1 MINKTISSAITRAIY
16 LSVLAGLIVPLTTFA
31 ETKKIFANR
40 ALIYP
45 DVTVSKSTVQNLAI
59 SDSRLGILS
68 SMDVQA
74 ITSYSRLVLTDHNA
88 LSTKSVDNLVAL
100 TRSSN
105 PCRKPT
111 IKRLLR
117 VSKQKLTCS
126 PDYSIEVVAD
136 PYDNLLYGM
145 GTTPAGINLPVDP
158 AYSSGPNSI
167 VAVIDSGVDYNHQD
181 LKSNMWVNPFEIA
194 GDGIDNDKNGLIDDV
209 YGANFVANNGNPMD
223 DQGHGT
229 HVAGTIGAVRG
240 NGVGLSGVMSPVKI
254 MALKFIS
261 ASTGTGSLSAA
272 IQSLDYVVKMQ
283 KAFKANGKSSSN
295 RIVASNN
302 SWGGTGYYYSPLGIA
317 IQQSIDEGVLFV
329 AAAGNDNKSS
339 ETTYFLPANFPQE
352 GIISVAAHDSNNVR
366 ASFSNYGATMV
377 DVSAPGVNIASTYM
391 GNAYKYM
398 SGTSMAA
405 PHVAGLAALIASKF
419 PTLTPLQIKDIIIK
433 SRKASTNWGTT
444 AQTGGGIDAT
454 QALKLAATRVAPT
467 PTPTPTVTPT
477 PTATPTPKPSV
488 SASPSPTA
496 TPKPSVSVTPTPSPS
511 ATPKPSV
518 SASPSPTASP
528 KPSVSVTPTPSPS
541 ATPKPS
547 VSPKPSPTPN
557 QPVYT
562 SRNSWVTVH
571 SLSYNYRTRASNV
584 TCSAR
589 TFPQYIPIV
598 GIPMEVINV
607 SNNAVLRKASTN
619 SSGLATTPLT
629 VPRNATLA
637 CRIPPPL
644 GSGISVNRVFIP

>member
-1 MINKTISSAITRAIY
+1 MTNKTISLAVTRAIY
-16 LSVLAGLIVPLTTFA
+16 SSILAGLIVPLTSFA

-45 DVTVSKSTVQNLAI
+45 DVTVSKSSVHNLAI

-74 ITSYSRLVLTDHNA
+74 ITPYSRLVLTDDKA
-88 LSTKSVDNLVAL
+88 LSTKSVDKLVAL

-105 PCRKPT
+105 PCRKPA

-117 VSKQKLTCS
+117 VSKQKLSCS
-126 PDYSIEVVAD
+126 PDYSIDVVAD

-194 GDGIDNDKNGLIDDV
+194 GDRIDNDKNGLIDDV
-209 YGANFVANNGNPMD
+209 YGANFAANNGNPMD

-240 NGVGLSGVMSPVKI
+240 NGVGLSGVISPVKI

-283 KAFKANGKSSSN
+283 RAFKATGRSSSN

-317 IQQSIDEGVLFV
+317 IQQSVDEGVLFV
-329 AAAGNDNKSS
+329 AAAGNDGKSS
-339 ETTYFLPANFPQE
+339 ETNYFLPANFPQE
-352 GIISVAAHDSNNVR
+352 GILTVAAHDSNNAR

-405 PHVAGLAALIASKF
+405 PHVTGLAALIASKF
-419 PTLTPLQIKDIIIK
+419 PTLTALQIKDIIIK
-433 SRKASTNWGTT
+433 SKKASTNWGTT

-454 QALKLAATRVAPT
+454 QALKLAATKV
-467 PTPTPTVTPT
+467 VPT
-477 PTATPTPKPSV
+477 PTATPKPSVSASPSPTATPKPSVSVTPTPSATATPKPSV

-511 ATPKPSV
+511 PA
-518 SASPSPTASP
+518 
-528 KPSVSVTPTPSPS
+528 
-541 ATPKPS
+541 PKPS
-547 VSPKPSPTPN
+547 VSPTPSPTPN

-562 SRNSWVTVH
+562 SRNTWVTVY
-571 SLSYNYRTRASNV
+571 SLSYNYRTRASYV

-589 TFPQYIPIV
+589 TYPQYSPIV
-598 GIPMEVINV
+598 GVPMEVINV
-607 SNNAVLRKASTN
+607 SNNVVLGKASTN
-619 SSGLATTPLT
+619 SSGLASMPIT